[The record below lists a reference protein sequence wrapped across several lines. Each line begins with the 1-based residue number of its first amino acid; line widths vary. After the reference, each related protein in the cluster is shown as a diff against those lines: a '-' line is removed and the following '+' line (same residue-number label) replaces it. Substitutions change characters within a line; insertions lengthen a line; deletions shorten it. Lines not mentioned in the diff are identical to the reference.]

1 MELSEAMEFD
11 DYDDYENNSIAMEY
25 LEWWLEGPILLV
37 MILLGLLGNLVFIAM
52 FTCKW
57 RNLNTFHRFG
67 VSSTRDCPYM
77 STYRFDP
84 PETRYLL
91 CHNTS

>member
-1 MELSEAMEFD
+1 MELSEAMDYD
-11 DYDDYENNSIAMEY
+11 DHDDYENKPVAMEYLEY

-37 MILLGLLGNLVFIAM
+37 MIILGLLGNLVFIAL

-67 VSSTRDCPYM
+67 LSSKKTI
-77 STYRFDP
+77 
-84 PETRYLL
+84 
-91 CHNTS
+91 

>member
-1 MELSEAMEFD
+1 MEFD
-11 DYDDYENNSIAMEY
+11 DYDDYENKPVAMEYLKY

-37 MILLGLLGNLVFIAM
+37 MIILGLLGNLVFIAM

-67 VSSTRDCPYM
+67 FSSTK
-77 STYRFDP
+77 TI
-84 PETRYLL
+84 
-91 CHNTS
+91 